1 MNKTND
7 KDLREALRRRDN
19 HRQHPQPSAD
29 FCNNVMLR
37 IGQQN
42 KQCKHRRM
50 WLYTAIGVAASII
63 LLLTLHHNP
72 VEQKEEPVVAQK
84 TVKQLPVVQPTEQP
98 LPHKTEKETKKVV
111 AKKITAKPR
120 IKTRKEEIPD
130 TLGNSIWQNKEN
142 VMLAMQML
150 SECEV
155 TIERSEQRIRNDIVR
170 TTYQATPQSAHL
182 QLVVCDNGDC
192 MVVDDRQPVIIEL

>member
-1 MNKTND
+1 MNKPND
-7 KDLREALRRRDN
+7 KDLREALRRRET
-19 HRQHPQPSAD
+19 HRQHPQPSVD
-29 FCNNVMLR
+29 FCNNVMHR

-42 KQCKHRRM
+42 KQHKHRPM

-72 VEQKEEPVVAQK
+72 IEQKEKPVVAQK
-84 TVKQLPVVQPTEQP
+84 TVRQLPVVQPAEQP
-98 LPHKTEKETKKVV
+98 APLKTKEETKRMV
-111 AKKITAKPR
+111 AKKIAAKPR

-130 TLGNSIWQNKEN
+130 TLGNGIWQSKEN
-142 VMLAMQML
+142 VMKAMQML

-155 TIERSEQRIRNDIVR
+155 TIERGEQRIRNDIVR

>member
-1 MNKTND
+1 MNKPND
-7 KDLREALRRRDN
+7 KDLREALRRRET
-19 HRQHPQPSAD
+19 HRQHPQPSED

-42 KQCKHRRM
+42 KQRKYRRM
-50 WLYTAIGVAASII
+50 WLYTSIGVAASII

-72 VEQKEEPVVAQK
+72 IEQKEKPVVAQK
-84 TVKQLPVVQPTEQP
+84 TVRQLPVVQPAEQP
-98 LPHKTEKETKKVV
+98 VPLITKEETKRVV
-111 AKKITAKPR
+111 AKKTTAKPR

-130 TLGNSIWQNKEN
+130 TLGNGIWQSKEN

-155 TIERSEQRIRNDIVR
+155 TIERGEQRIRNDIVR

>member
-1 MNKTND
+1 MNKPND
-7 KDLREALRRRDN
+7 KDLREALRRREAR
-19 HRQHPQPSAD
+19 RQRPQPSAD

-42 KQCKHRRM
+42 GQPKRRRI
-50 WLYTAIGVAASII
+50 WVYTAIGVAASII
-63 LLLTLHHNP
+63 LLLTLHRNP
-72 VEQKEEPVVAQK
+72 IEQKEKPVVAQK
-84 TVKQLPVVQPTEQP
+84 TMKLQPVVQPAEEPAPSQT
-98 LPHKTEKETKKVV
+98 KEVSKAVV
-111 AKKITAKPR
+111 AKKTTAKPR
-120 IKTRKEEIPD
+120 IKARKEEIPD
-130 TLGNSIWQNKEN
+130 TLGNGIWQSKEN

-155 TIERSEQRIRNDIVR
+155 TIERGEQRIRNDIVR

>member
-7 KDLREALRRRDN
+7 KDLREALRIRDN
-19 HRQHPQPSAD
+19 RRQHPQPSED

-42 KQCKHRRM
+42 KQRKYRRM

-72 VEQKEEPVVAQK
+72 VEQKEEPIVAQK
-84 TVKQLPVVQPTEQP
+84 PERQLPVVQPTELP
-98 LPHKTEKETKKVV
+98 LPLKTEKETKKVV
-111 AKKITAKPR
+111 AKKTTAKPR
-120 IKTRKEEIPD
+120 IKTRKEEILD
-130 TLGNSIWQNKEN
+130 TLGNSIWQSKEN

-155 TIERSEQRIRNDIVR
+155 TIERGEQRIRNDIVR

-192 MVVDDRQPVIIEL
+192 MVVDDRQSVIIEL

>member
-1 MNKTND
+1 MNKPND
-7 KDLREALRRRDN
+7 KDLREALRRRET

-29 FCNNVMLR
+29 FCNNVMHR

-42 KQCKHRRM
+42 KQHKHRRM
-50 WLYTAIGVAASII
+50 WLFTTIGVAACII

-72 VEQKEEPVVAQK
+72 IEQKEEPVVAQK
-84 TVKQLPVVQPTEQP
+84 TVRQLPTIQPAEQP
-98 LPHKTEKETKKVV
+98 VPLITKEETKRVV
-111 AKKITAKPR
+111 TKKTTAKPR

-130 TLGNSIWQNKEN
+130 TLGNGIWQNKEN
-142 VMLAMQML
+142 VMRAMQML
-150 SECEV
+150 NECEV
-155 TIERSEQRIRNDIVR
+155 TIERGEQRIRNDIVR